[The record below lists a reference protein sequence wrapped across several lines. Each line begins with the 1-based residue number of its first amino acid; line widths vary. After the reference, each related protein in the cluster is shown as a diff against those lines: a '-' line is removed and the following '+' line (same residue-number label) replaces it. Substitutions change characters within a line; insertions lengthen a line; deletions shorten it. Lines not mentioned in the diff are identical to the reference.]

1 MRRRFGKVINELAKK
16 DDKIVLIVGDIG
28 YGIFDDFRKKHPK
41 KFFNL
46 GICEQSMIGFA
57 SGMAL
62 EGLKPWVYTITP
74 FLIERPFEQIKLD
87 IDQQNVNVNLVGF
100 ADYPTLGPSHAELDG
115 ERLMKLFKNIKCIN
129 NNSKFCDKDIQNDIN
144 NNNINND
151 DINNNINN
159 NNKKIQFSDYKKAHT
174 ETTLID
180 PANVRKRKTA
190 KSLKQLQKQRTKI
203 SFKESKKRYN

>member
-28 YGIFDDFRKKHPK
+28 YGIFDDFRKENPS

-46 GICEQSMIGFA
+46 GICEQSMISFA

-87 IDQQNVNVNLVGF
+87 IDQQNVNVNIIIIIGVLK
-100 ADYPTLGPSHAELDG
+100 LGQIG
-115 ERLMKLFKNIKCIN
+115 KKNVQYV
-129 NNSKFCDKDIQNDIN
+129 DIVYLTI
-144 NNNINND
+144 I
-151 DINNNINN
+151 
-159 NNKKIQFSDYKKAHT
+159 
-174 ETTLID
+174 L
-180 PANVRKRKTA
+180 
-190 KSLKQLQKQRTKI
+190 TKI
-203 SFKESKKRYN
+203 